1 VYTSD
6 RGEFNGGKA
15 NFKKRAAVSPFF
27 AAAAEMG
34 APLPRETSR
43 EVSASGPPLVARK
56 SNFNVNGNRK
66 RNTNHEPRT
75 MSSIQSYEAF
85 FGLNER
91 SAVEETSRFV
101 DEHQGDRTSNV
112 RILEEWNAPFF
123 VAINEVH
130 ASDFRSL
137 IFLAAKEVGS
147 RWVCLFARVAQ
158 RNVVRRGKRLLP
170 PGKGGGAHQADRG
183 GRVRHEYS
191 SPVPPRAHHQ
201 RSEPHLRHLS
211 PATGS
216 PPTSR
221 IGAGTATRYS
231 FSSE

>member
-1 VYTSD
+1 
-6 RGEFNGGKA
+6 
-15 NFKKRAAVSPFF
+15 
-27 AAAAEMG
+27 
-34 APLPRETSR
+34 
-43 EVSASGPPLVARK
+43 
-56 SNFNVNGNRK
+56 
-66 RNTNHEPRT
+66 
-75 MSSIQSYEAF
+75 
-85 FGLNER
+85 
-91 SAVEETSRFV
+91 
-101 DEHQGDRTSNV
+101 
-112 RILEEWNAPFF
+112 

-191 SPVPPRAHHQ
+191 SPVPPRAHRQ

-216 PPTSR
+216 PPNSP
-221 IGAGTATRYS
+221 GAPDGHVPETDAHPFPQPDPPRLQGVGDVALGPGEGGVGES
-231 FSSE
+231 GGPRAPEAPLSPGQGVRFRSLPGQHGPAEGLEGEVAGGVPQSAGRCLAGGEEEAGAHPQLHGAQVGGGGLFFSHTLTVNGDRG